1 MIPILFRPGTT
12 SFTTN
17 GEGRLTNCRRCE
29 VAEERN
35 GQYECLFEYPKTGP
49 LFGKITQGSII
60 FATHDNG
67 GVPQPFVVYSRSAPL
82 EGFVTFRASHISYQ
96 LSNVI
101 VAPFMA
107 SSCAAAIAGIKTNSI
122 TTNPF
127 TFWTDKSVNGSFA
140 VNIPK
145 SARAILGGSSGSLL
159 DTFGKGEYEFDV
171 YTVKLYTNRG
181 ADRGVSIRYGKN
193 LAKLNQEISSA
204 NSYNAVVPYW
214 VGADEIVSLDHVV
227 YSGHP
232 LPGVEE
238 YSELVTDAGDN
249 IQTDA
254 SDDILVGVGY
264 KTVALDLS
272 EYFDEAPTQAQL
284 EAKAISLMEKNEPY
298 EIKENI
304 KLDFVQMWQ
313 TEEYKNYEN
322 LQKVY
327 LCDTVHIFYEPLG
340 ITATAKCIKTV
351 YDTLKERYISIE
363 LGEPRTTLTETVQSM
378 INTSTQALPSKD
390 MMAAAIDHA
399 TELISGGFGGYIKYH
414 YLSDGTPSEMLIMD
428 SPDEATATNIIRL
441 NQNGLGFSTDGG
453 ATYANAWTIDGHLNA
468 SFITTGTL
476 IASLIK
482 TGLLQDQTGKNYWN
496 LDTGQFVTAL
506 GKLGLFDI
514 DDDGLTYNGV
524 SNKVTIDPDGV
535 VYSDGSTWRVRFQ
548 NGVIFERYK
557 NNEWVEA
564 ARIDQ
569 AEASQSGISAF
580 HIYVDG
586 NLVAQFKRYTDSGG
600 IQNWIRG
607 DLFVSGTVKSNGN
620 GTETLWT
627 GNLQTSST
635 VSVPYG
641 DYSEYIIEGKP
652 SGGSAPTITM
662 VIPKSAIPDTAKWYT
677 LTDGAG
683 DCQFTALYS
692 GTQAFFAY
700 VNSSGGGMINAIYG
714 LK

>member
-1 MIPILFRPGTT
+1 MVPRLYKSSETAFT
-12 SFTTN
+12 SE
-17 GEGRLTNCRRCE
+17 GLGRLTDARKCE
-29 VAEERN
+29 VTEERN
-35 GQYECLFEYPKTGP
+35 GQYELLLEYPVTGKLMPELTMGRIIWAIHDDSKTG
-49 LFGKITQGSII
+49 
-60 FATHDNG
+60 
-67 GVPQPFVVYSRSAPL
+67 QPFQIYEISRPL
-82 EGFVTFRASHISYQ
+82 QGWVKVRAWHISYA
-96 LSNVI
+96 LNFV
-101 VAPFMA
+101 VCKPFTAA
-107 SSCAAAIAGIKTNSI
+107 SSLEAFEKIPQNIMGTAPYT
-122 TTNPF
+122 F
-127 TFWTDKSVNGSFA
+127 TFTTSIVKATAFSTD
-140 VNIPK
+140 IPK
-145 SARAILGGSSGSLL
+145 SVRSILGGSRGSII
-159 DTFGKGEYEFDV
+159 DTYGGAFEFDKFE
-171 YTVKLYTNRG
+171 VKHYCRG
-181 ADRGVSIRYGKN
+181 SDNGVVIKYGKN
-193 LAKLNQEISSA
+193 LTKLDRELDRQ
-204 NSYNAVVPYW
+204 NSYNSIVPYW
-214 VGADEIVSLDHVV
+214 TDGEEIVASSQVV
-227 YSGHP
+227 VKP
-232 LPGVEE
+232 L
-238 YSELVTDAGDN
+238 
-249 IQTDA
+249 QTQGNTVVMDA
-254 SDDILVGVGY
+254 SEDFEE
-264 KTVALDLS
+264 KPS
-272 EYFDEAPTQAQL
+272 QAQL
-284 EAKAISLMEKNEPY
+284 RNWARVKLMATDTTKAKDTIKIS
-298 EIKENI
+298 
-304 KLDFVQMWQ
+304 FVELWQ
-313 TEEYKNYEN
+313 TEEYKHIAN
-322 LQKVY
+322 LERVR
-327 LCDTVHIFYEPLG
+327 LCDTVTIDYEKG
-340 ITATAKCIKTV
+340 GVQVTAKCIKVV
-351 YDTLKERYISIE
+351 YDALLERYVSME
-363 LGEPRTTLTETVQSM
+363 LGEPQKTLSQQIQEDTE
-378 INTSTQALPSKD
+378 
-390 MMAAAIDHA
+390 AAILPQVPNKTAMQGAIDRA
-399 TELISGGFGGYIKYH
+399 TELITGGFGGYIKYK
-414 YLSDGTPSEMLIMD
+414 YLQDGTPSEMLIMD
-428 SPDEATATNIIRL
+428 TASEATATNIIRL

-514 DDDGLTYNGV
+514 DEDGLTYNGV

-620 GTETLWT
+620 GTESLWT

-652 SGGSAPTITM
+652 SGSSAPTMTM
-662 VIPKSAIPDTAKWYT
+662 VIPKAAIPDTAKWYA